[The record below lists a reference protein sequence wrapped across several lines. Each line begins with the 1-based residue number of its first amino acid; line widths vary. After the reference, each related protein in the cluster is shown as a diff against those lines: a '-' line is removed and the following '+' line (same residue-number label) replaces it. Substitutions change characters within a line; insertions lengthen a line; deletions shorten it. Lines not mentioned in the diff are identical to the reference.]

1 MAGMRLGLMVGLL
14 ALAGCKMP
22 MAQHPAS
29 VTMPAIYL
37 VFFHPA
43 SADIT
48 PVGKQIVDQAAAKVK
63 ESKPSTVTIAGYT
76 ADVGDPDEKLHMANQ
91 RIPSCSCPSPWDRP
105 TTAPARPATA
115 ESKSACN
122 MAGERPNLAFVTE
135 QASWH

>member
-91 RIPSCSCPSPWDRP
+91 RIDAVRQALIADGVDPKLFLSIPLGPPDDSAGKTGDR
-105 TTAPARPATA
+105 RI
-115 ESKSACN
+115 EIRLQY
-122 MAGERPNLAFVTE
+122 GG
-135 QASWH
+135 